1 MAESTKLITI
11 DANGDTILTLKDI
24 HWKLPAWE
32 TSVDELKEKND
43 FLMDGNKR

>member
-11 DANGDTILTLKDI
+11 DSNSDTILTLKDI

-32 TSVDELKEKND
+32 ASVGELKKKND